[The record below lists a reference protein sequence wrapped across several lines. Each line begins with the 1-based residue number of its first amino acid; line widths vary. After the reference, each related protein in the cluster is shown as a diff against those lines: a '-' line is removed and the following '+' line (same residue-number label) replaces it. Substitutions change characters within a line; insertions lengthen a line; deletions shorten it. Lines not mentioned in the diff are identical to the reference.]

1 MKQFSI
7 LSGRCLVV
15 ELPEKHEAA
24 FKALRNGRELTIN
37 RKNKSANV
45 DHITF
50 DFGFAEQ
57 LFNHGLLDCTS
68 GSLDTGD
75 RHYLFGLG
83 WRIIGMLSEVTDEQA
98 KGTVD
103 EPYESGIEQYTEPD
117 DLTGW
122 IVSEAPM
129 GTKYSKVMYRGYRD
143 YAKDPDDYPVRE
155 VNPFGTA
162 LESLESAILA
172 EGYYLD
178 ENPIAVPEFSGGNIR
193 FSETVEYAKAQ
204 SRVLCRERCLLLRR
218 VDG

>member
-1 MKQFSI
+1 MTKLIPI

-83 WRIIGMLSEVTDEQA
+83 WRIIEMLSEVREEQA
-98 KGTVD
+98 HWWVD
-103 EPYESGIEQYTEPD
+103 YTGKTDPIAGG
-117 DLTGW
+117 LHMWANYVTGGD
-122 IVSEAPM
+122 V
-129 GTKYSKVMYRGYRD
+129 YS
-143 YAKDPDDYPVRE
+143 
-155 VNPFGTA
+155 A
-162 LESLESAILA
+162 LESLESAIIS
-172 EGYYLD
+172 EGYVFS
-178 ENPIAVPEFSGGNIR
+178 NPYGDTKPSAIEDSVR
-193 FSETVEYAKAQ
+193 WMTAQ
-204 SRVLCRERCLLLRR
+204 SRVLDRSRCLLLGRE
-218 VDG
+218 GL